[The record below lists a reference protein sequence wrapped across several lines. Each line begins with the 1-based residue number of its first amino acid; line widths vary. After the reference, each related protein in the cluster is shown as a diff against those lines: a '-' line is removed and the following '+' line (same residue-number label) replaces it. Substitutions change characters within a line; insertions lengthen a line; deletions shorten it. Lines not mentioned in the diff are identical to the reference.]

1 MVVLR
6 KGSDKAE
13 IRVTKKEPVKGRSG
27 RGEIQVKK
35 NRKCKG
41 SRQVQAGVF
50 MAQP

>member
-27 RGEIQVKK
+27 RGKIQVKK
-35 NRKCKG
+35 TKCKG

-50 MAQP
+50 TVQP